1 MILQKVTAA
10 VLQWEQAGQVLH
22 FSFQQVVGALGQG
35 PANYQLAL
43 VLEAG

>member
-22 FSFQQVVGALGQG
+22 FFQQVVGAVGQG
-35 PANYQLAL
+35 PANYQLSL
-43 VLEAG
+43 VLEAR